1 MEREVAF
8 DWPIW
13 DALNR
18 VTSEGV
24 LIYVNKQTNDWKL
37 VSVSGIQHIP
47 LSLYTSKFQFV
58 GRKFHM
64 AKAQFLNNWMLRFSM
79 LRTTRNNISSCMKWE
94 VPFDWPI
101 SDALNRVTSVGVS
114 IYRFTWMKK
123 GSECPYKGS
132 NSYGSSPFQW
142 PYIPRHLVI
151 GVLRGLTGVSAELK
165 N

>member
-8 DWPIW
+8 DWPIS

-64 AKAQFLNNWMLRFSM
+64 AKAQFLNN
-79 LRTTRNNISSCMKWE
+79 
-94 VPFDWPI
+94 
-101 SDALNRVTSVGVS
+101 
-114 IYRFTWMKK
+114 
-123 GSECPYKGS
+123 
-132 NSYGSSPFQW
+132 
-142 PYIPRHLVI
+142 
-151 GVLRGLTGVSAELK
+151 
-165 N
+165 